1 MSQTLDQRVVE
12 LQFDNAEFEKG
23 IKTTLESLEKLNEKL
38 ELKDAGKGFEEL
50 QKAADSLTLSKIA
63 DSVDDLTQSFKGLYT
78 IGGRVA
84 NMVKKFISKNLL
96 KALTSVPRTF
106 FSSIKGGLDE
116 YTTQIDATQ
125 TIFINVKESGASMAD
140 VTAALDEL
148 NEYADQTI
156 YNFTQMTQNI
166 GRFVTA
172 GAGLTESVKAVKG
185 LSNLSALMGA
195 NSEQNSRAMYNMSQA
210 LSVGYMSYVDW
221 KTMQNTG
228 MGGEKVQE
236 MFIKSAKAHNVNYDK
251 LLKKKGSFA
260 GTLSKK
266 WLTSDILLDVME
278 NLTLVTEDSTEAEIE
293 YARQLLAAKGYK
305 GDDIDYWIELA
316 KSSSAAATKVTTF
329 TKLIDTLNEAMGSGW
344 TKTWQLIIGD
354 YEEASEMW
362 TSVSKELSKVVDAS
376 ADARNQI
383 LSNWAAFGGR
393 DLLLQAGSNLWTGL
407 KNSFGQIVS
416 TFYTS
421 IMGSTDLEWGNIGQE
436 LKNATQSL
444 RDWTDEVLA
453 WANGT
458 DVLTGVSRMEEF
470 AAIGKGLADAFKLAG
485 KIAEGV
491 WNFFSKI
498 FGLAF
503 GTTFFDELLMAVST
517 LAEGISGIYNLV
529 SGGTDIGQVFT
540 YLFETIS
547 GGAEKVWNAIS
558 EWLFGKKGEEGE
570 ERQGGAVKAVTEW
583 ATNLWISIKEGVAK
597 IVDSVKQQG
606 YLLWKR
612 LELWLFGSE
621 QVGERD
627 GIEGAADVVERW
639 ATRLWQVIKDSA
651 SKILAVAQKWGSDL
665 WAKISEWLFGTDGSE
680 DLGFNGSYQ
689 IRFDGLVKWAEHV
702 AQTIQAEF
710 PKVIAIA
717 KRWGSALWSSFQ
729 EWLWGKDSEEGRTDG
744 AVKMVKDWAIGV
756 WAAVAEWLPKAVD
769 TVKGWGAKLWKGIKD
784 AIFGVEDELGNRS
797 GGLDEL
803 IYNWLMNLKGKALNA
818 KEAIK
823 KLWPKVKKWF
833 KDTLNGVKQ
842 KLLGVGEGQDLE
854 GVSLWDAIK
863 DWALGK
869 DTNGDGL
876 RDSGN
881 IFTRASQWGKNL
893 CSSLVTSLKKSKTGE
908 AIASW
913 WKKTVGKIKL
923 DPEAFSN
930 AFSKIGEWLRTAW
943 ANIKMFFVGEKDA
956 DGNILQEGILKRIT
970 TWIQGIDLSKV
981 DISGI
986 AQGALDL
993 LKNIWELVKWILFG
1007 STAKADELDTTAPE
1021 SLRQTTQKG
1030 IIETIGDAIAN
1041 INWSEV
1047 GAQVAQMANG
1057 IGSTIVD
1064 IASQFWNGLV
1074 SFFTVPEEN
1083 GETSSFQK
1091 GLEQILGVFEKIKE
1105 KGIGGALIDSVKS
1118 VIDGVSEIVTYMF
1131 EKLPWDDIYGL
1142 MSNLGTAFLAFSG
1155 SSLLK
1160 NGGRMLGNLGN
1171 MLNTIGTNV
1180 NTLGT
1185 NVGNFLKELTG
1196 TANTFG
1202 TNVSKKVGDFFTN
1215 VGKSFD
1221 NFTENATKAT
1231 NKQKTFDNIM
1241 KAFQEI
1247 GTIFL
1252 KIGGAVL
1259 MLAVAAY
1266 LLQNVNEDGIQR
1278 MFKILAAVVVAVAGL
1293 SYIIGTTKV
1302 QSLALTGLA
1311 ATFIA
1316 LGVAVLIMAGAVA
1329 IFAIMDP
1336 NMWEKGLERLAVI
1349 TIGIVAAIH
1358 FMTQNLT
1365 LISSGMSMIGLA
1377 LVILAFVAAVTLL
1390 IPPMLFLATLDDAVL
1405 FKGILALIALAG
1417 ILVVAINFIGEG
1429 VTGNFS
1435 GKKLIAAGA
1444 LAILL
1449 AVAITALLVPITIM
1463 GMMKLETLVQGGLA
1477 TIILGGILTIMV
1489 GALCEAVTGNFSS
1502 KKLLVAA
1509 ATGILLAVAITA
1521 LLVPITIMGMMKL
1534 ETLVQGGLAT
1544 IILGGIL
1551 TIMVGALCEAV
1562 TGNFSSKKLLVA
1574 AATAVILTVCVA
1586 ALAAL
1591 VVVLVTVQSAVGIEA
1606 MWSAAGAVVALC
1618 FVLSAC
1624 VMGITRAVNGN
1635 FSSKKI
1641 LVAAG
1646 LAVVLTVCI
1655 IALAAVVYAL
1665 TQMGDTATVW
1675 NAIGQV
1681 AALGGLI
1688 TVMTIVCSL
1697 AGKSKG
1703 LWKGVAAMAICTIL
1717 LAAMV
1722 GIAYLAS
1729 KIDGLDKAVIQ
1740 IALLAGI
1747 LTALMLVC
1755 ALAGAIGTVVLKG
1768 AAIIA
1773 GALAI
1778 IAVGVAAVISIM
1790 SAGLAAAGNNLL
1802 KAGNTFKHVA
1812 DAFNSVDEDG
1822 LQNGIDI
1829 VGMIGGIFEAF
1840 KKLDTSGYDTVA
1852 PKLNG
1857 MAAKLSIANVL
1868 LGGITTDGS
1877 KAKTLADNIAA
1888 MYDSLASVT
1897 ELENYDTLAGTIA
1910 KIGAAMFLFADDVSE
1925 GEISD
1930 TAVKNSGRIGEMLS
1944 TIAAGMVENDVQNK
1958 IAELTWLADE
1968 GQGDDLTNLGL
1979 GLVTL
1984 AGGLA
1989 NYSKTAAGIKIG
2001 KIILANLALDQ
2012 LVSTVNKITPV
2023 SGENWFTN
2031 LIGYHEEDKISQ
2043 FSTAIAE
2050 LGGGLASYCL
2060 SLDGCDIE
2068 KAKNAVGVAEQ
2079 LMNLQNKL
2087 LDSTKWTGGVWGWFT
2102 ANTDITGF
2110 GQSIETMG
2118 TYLSGF
2124 AQTMN
2129 ESDIDG
2135 NKVEAAVRIVERF
2148 GEVQERI
2155 NKLTA
2160 GESST
2165 GLRIGDLSWDLK
2177 QLPER
2182 IKEFYTNLQNAGLD
2196 NKDNVTAVNEQF
2208 AALMDGLSTTFYN
2221 FVSTVDSATKS
2232 IGSIYTD
2239 AYNSGVDIGQGLID
2253 GLGESQ
2259 KNVYN
2264 TGYRLGL
2271 TAIVG
2276 INAGAEVN
2284 SPSKK
2289 AFRSGMFIDQGLANG
2304 LAQYSGLV
2312 MDAGEQV
2319 SKDTLEQA
2327 QRLVDQFSSTVS
2339 ANLNDQPVI
2348 RPVLDL
2354 TNLQNGNA
2362 AINGMLG
2369 GSYGIN
2375 PGFVPT
2381 PSYLGSAGRGSST
2394 SAESYSES
2402 SLGSAVQQLS
2412 EKVNQLGDKILGM
2425 QLVLDSGELVGGIA
2439 EQMDNELGARTA
2451 RKVRGS

>member
-84 NMVKKFISKNLL
+84 NMVKNFISKNLL
-96 KALTSVPRTF
+96 KAVTSVPRTF
-106 FSSIKGGLDE
+106 LSSIKGGLDE

-260 GTLSKK
+260 GTLSEK

-329 TKLIDTLNEAMGSGW
+329 AKLIDTLNEAMGSGW

-383 LSNWAAFGGR
+383 LANWAAFGGR

-503 GTTFFDELLMAVST
+503 GTTFFDGLLMAVST

-583 ATNLWISIKEGVAK
+583 ATNLWTSIKEGVGK

-639 ATRLWQVIKDSA
+639 AIRLWQVIKDGA
-651 SKILAVAQKWGSDL
+651 SKVLAVAQKWGSDL
-665 WAKISEWLFGTDGSE
+665 WVKISEWLFGTDGSE
-680 DLGFNGSYQ
+680 DLGFNGSHQ

-729 EWLWGKDSEEGRTDG
+729 EWLWGKDSEEGHTDG
-744 AVKMVKDWAIGV
+744 AVKMVIDWAIGV

-784 AIFGVEDELGNRS
+784 TIFGVEDALGNRS

-881 IFTRASQWGKNL
+881 IFTRASEWGKNL
-893 CSSLVTSLKKSKTGE
+893 CSSLVTSLKKSKTGA

-923 DPEAFSN
+923 DPEAFSK

-943 ANIKMFFVGEKDA
+943 TNIKTFFVGEKDP

-1118 VIDGVSEIVTYMF
+1118 VIDGVSEIITYMF

-1171 MLNTIGTNV
+1171 MFNTIGTNV

-1377 LVILAFVAAVTLL
+1377 LVILAFVAGVTLL

-1477 TIILGGILTIMV
+1477 TIILGRV
-1489 GALCEAVTGNFSS
+1489 
-1502 KKLLVAA
+1502 
-1509 ATGILLAVAITA
+1509 
-1521 LLVPITIMGMMKL
+1521 
-1534 ETLVQGGLAT
+1534 
-1544 IILGGIL
+1544 L

-1574 AATAVILTVCVA
+1574 AATAIILTVCVA
-1586 ALAAL
+1586 ALVAL

-1606 MWSAAGAVVALC
+1606 MWSAAGAVLALC

-1665 TQMGDTATVW
+1665 TRMGDTATVW

-1812 DAFNSVDEDG
+1812 DAFNSVDQDG

-1840 KKLDTSGYDTVA
+1840 KKLDTSGYDAVA

-1877 KAKTLADNIAA
+1877 KAKTLADNIAG

-1989 NYSKTAAGIKIG
+1989 NYSKTAAEIKIG

-2043 FSTAIAE
+2043 FSTAITE

-2087 LDSTKWTGGVWGWFT
+2087 LDSTKWTGGVWGWFK

-2110 GQSIETMG
+2110 GQNIETMG

-2129 ESDIDG
+2129 ESGIDG
-2135 NKVEAAVRIVERF
+2135 NKVEAAVKIVERF

-2196 NKDNVTAVNEQF
+2196 NKDNVTAINEQF

-2327 QRLVDQFSSTVS
+2327 QSLVDQFSSTVS

-2394 SAESYSES
+2394 SAEGYSES

>member
-63 DSVDDLTQSFKGLYT
+63 DSVDELTQSFKGLYT

-96 KALTSVPRTF
+96 KAVTSVPRTF
-106 FSSIKGGLDE
+106 LSSIKSGLDE

-260 GTLSKK
+260 GTLSEK

-305 GDDIDYWIELA
+305 DDDIDYWIELA

-329 TKLIDTLNEAMGSGW
+329 AKLIDTLNEAMGSGW

-383 LSNWAAFGGR
+383 LANWAAFGGR

-470 AAIGKGLADAFKLAG
+470 AAIGKGLADAFKLTG

-503 GTTFFDELLMAVST
+503 GATFFDECLMAVST

-583 ATNLWISIKEGVAK
+583 ATNLWISIKEGVGK

-639 ATRLWQVIKDSA
+639 AIRLWQVIKDSA
-651 SKILAVAQKWGSDL
+651 SKVLAVAQKWGSDL
-665 WAKISEWLFGTDGSE
+665 WVKISEWLFGTDGSE

-729 EWLWGKDSEEGRTDG
+729 EWLWGKDSEEGHTDG

-854 GVSLWDAIK
+854 GLSLWDAIK

-881 IFTRASQWGKNL
+881 IFTRVSQWGKNL
-893 CSSLVTSLKKSKTGE
+893 CSSLVTSLKKSKTGA

-913 WKKTVGKIKL
+913 WNKTVRKIKL

-943 ANIKMFFVGEKDA
+943 ANIKTFFVGEKDP

-986 AQGALDL
+986 ARGALDL

-1171 MLNTIGTNV
+1171 MFNTIGTNV

-1444 LAILL
+1444 LA
-1449 AVAITALLVPITIM
+1449 
-1463 GMMKLETLVQGGLA
+1463 
-1477 TIILGGILTIMV
+1477 
-1489 GALCEAVTGNFSS
+1489 
-1502 KKLLVAA
+1502 
-1509 ATGILLAVAITA
+1509 ILLAVAITA

-1857 MAAKLSIANVL
+1857 MAAKLGIANVL

-2124 AQTMN
+2124 AQAMN

-2135 NKVEAAVRIVERF
+2135 NKVEAAVKIVERF

>member
-84 NMVKKFISKNLL
+84 NMVKNFISKNLL
-96 KALTSVPRTF
+96 KAVTSVPRTF
-106 FSSIKGGLDE
+106 LSSIKGGLDE

-260 GTLSKK
+260 GTLSEK

-329 TKLIDTLNEAMGSGW
+329 AKLIDTLNEAMGSGW

-383 LSNWAAFGGR
+383 LANWAAFGGR

-503 GTTFFDELLMAVST
+503 GTTFFDGLLMAVST

-583 ATNLWISIKEGVAK
+583 ATNLWTSIKEGVGK

-639 ATRLWQVIKDSA
+639 AIRLWQVIKDGA
-651 SKILAVAQKWGSDL
+651 SKVLAVAQKWGSDL
-665 WAKISEWLFGTDGSE
+665 WVKISEWLFGTDGSE
-680 DLGFNGSYQ
+680 DLGFNGSHQ

-729 EWLWGKDSEEGRTDG
+729 EWLWGKDSEEGHTDG
-744 AVKMVKDWAIGV
+744 AVKMVIDWAIGV

-784 AIFGVEDELGNRS
+784 TIFGVEDALGNRS

-881 IFTRASQWGKNL
+881 IFTRASEWGKNL
-893 CSSLVTSLKKSKTGE
+893 CSSLVTSLKKSKTGA

-923 DPEAFSN
+923 DPEAFSK

-943 ANIKMFFVGEKDA
+943 TNIKTFFVGEKDP

-1118 VIDGVSEIVTYMF
+1118 VIDGVSEIITYMF

-1171 MLNTIGTNV
+1171 MFNTIGTNV

-1377 LVILAFVAAVTLL
+1377 LVILAFVAGVTLL

-1405 FKGILALIALAG
+1405 FKGILALIALAR
-1417 ILVVAINFIGEG
+1417 ILVVAIKFIGEG

-1477 TIILGGILTIMV
+1477 TIILGRV
-1489 GALCEAVTGNFSS
+1489 
-1502 KKLLVAA
+1502 
-1509 ATGILLAVAITA
+1509 
-1521 LLVPITIMGMMKL
+1521 
-1534 ETLVQGGLAT
+1534 
-1544 IILGGIL
+1544 L

-1574 AATAVILTVCVA
+1574 AATAIILTVCVA
-1586 ALAAL
+1586 ALVAL

-1606 MWSAAGAVVALC
+1606 MWSAAGAVLALC

-1665 TQMGDTATVW
+1665 TRMGDTATVW

-1812 DAFNSVDEDG
+1812 DAFNSVDQDG

-1840 KKLDTSGYDTVA
+1840 KKLDTSGYDAVA

-1877 KAKTLADNIAA
+1877 KAKTLADNIAG

-1989 NYSKTAAGIKIG
+1989 NYSKTAAEIKIG

-2043 FSTAIAE
+2043 FSTAITE

-2087 LDSTKWTGGVWGWFT
+2087 LDSTKWTGGVWGWFK

-2110 GQSIETMG
+2110 GQNIETMG

-2129 ESDIDG
+2129 ESGIDG
-2135 NKVEAAVRIVERF
+2135 NKVEAAVKIVERF

-2196 NKDNVTAVNEQF
+2196 NKDNVTAINEQF

-2327 QRLVDQFSSTVS
+2327 QSLVDQFSSTVS

-2394 SAESYSES
+2394 SAEGYSES

>member
-84 NMVKKFISKNLL
+84 NMVKNFISKNLL
-96 KALTSVPRTF
+96 KAVTSVPRTF
-106 FSSIKGGLDE
+106 LSSIKGGLDE

-329 TKLIDTLNEAMGSGW
+329 AKLIDTLNEAMGSGW

-383 LSNWAAFGGR
+383 LANWAAFGGR

-503 GTTFFDELLMAVST
+503 GTTFFDGLLMAVST

-583 ATNLWISIKEGVAK
+583 ATNLWTSIKEGVGK

-639 ATRLWQVIKDSA
+639 AIRLWQVIKDGA
-651 SKILAVAQKWGSDL
+651 SKVLAVAQKWGSDL
-665 WAKISEWLFGTDGSE
+665 WVKISEWLFGTDGSE
-680 DLGFNGSYQ
+680 DLGFNGSHQ

-729 EWLWGKDSEEGRTDG
+729 EWLWGKDSEEGHTDG

-784 AIFGVEDELGNRS
+784 TIFGVEDALGNRS

-833 KDTLNGVKQ
+833 KATLNGVKQ

-881 IFTRASQWGKNL
+881 IFTRVSQWGKNL
-893 CSSLVTSLKKSKTGE
+893 CSSLVTSLKKSKTGA

-923 DPEAFSN
+923 DPEAFSK

-943 ANIKMFFVGEKDA
+943 TNIKTFFVGEKDP

-1064 IASQFWNGLV
+1064 IASQFWNGVV

-1118 VIDGVSEIVTYMF
+1118 VIDGVSEIITYMF

-1171 MLNTIGTNV
+1171 MFNTIGTNV

-1377 LVILAFVAAVTLL
+1377 LVILAFVAGVTLL

-1477 TIILGGILTIMV
+1477 TIILGGV
-1489 GALCEAVTGNFSS
+1489 
-1502 KKLLVAA
+1502 
-1509 ATGILLAVAITA
+1509 
-1521 LLVPITIMGMMKL
+1521 
-1534 ETLVQGGLAT
+1534 
-1544 IILGGIL
+1544 L

-1574 AATAVILTVCVA
+1574 AATAIILTVCVA
-1586 ALAAL
+1586 ALVAL

-1606 MWSAAGAVVALC
+1606 MWSAAGAVLALC

-1665 TQMGDTATVW
+1665 TRMGDTATVW

-1812 DAFNSVDEDG
+1812 DAFNSVDQDG

-1829 VGMIGGIFEAF
+1829 VAMIGGIFEAF
-1840 KKLDTSGYDTVA
+1840 KKLDTSGYDAVA

-1877 KAKTLADNIAA
+1877 KAKTLADNIAG

-1989 NYSKTAAGIKIG
+1989 NYSKTAAEIKIG

-2110 GQSIETMG
+2110 GQNIETMG

-2129 ESDIDG
+2129 ESGIDG
-2135 NKVEAAVRIVERF
+2135 DKVETAVKIVERF

-2196 NKDNVTAVNEQF
+2196 NKDNVTAINEQF

-2327 QRLVDQFSSTVS
+2327 QSLVDQFSSTVS

-2369 GSYGIN
+2369 RSYGIN

-2394 SAESYSES
+2394 STEGYSES

>member
-50 QKAADSLTLSKIA
+50 QKAADSLTLNKIA
-63 DSVDDLTQSFKGLYT
+63 ESVDDLTHSFKSLYT

-84 NMVKKFISKNLL
+84 NMVKNFISKNLL
-96 KALTSVPRTF
+96 KAITSAPRTF
-106 FSSIKGGLDE
+106 FSSMKSGLDE

-210 LSVGYMSYVDW
+210 LSMGYMSYVDW

-251 LLKKKGSFA
+251 LLKQNGSFT

-305 GDDIDYWIELA
+305 DDDIDYWIELA
-316 KSSSAAATKVTTF
+316 KSSSEAATTVTTF
-329 TKLIDTLNEAMGSGW
+329 TKLIGTLNEAMGSGW

-421 IMGSTDLEWGNIGQE
+421 IMGSTDLDWGNIGQD

-458 DVLTGVSRMEEF
+458 DVHTGVSRMEEF

-503 GTTFFDELLMAVST
+503 GTTFFDGLLMVVST
-517 LAEGISGIYNLV
+517 LAEAISSIYNLV
-529 SGGTDIGQVFT
+529 SGGADIGQMFT
-540 YLFETIS
+540 YLFETIG
-547 GGAEKVWNAIS
+547 GGAEKVWNAVS

-583 ATNLWISIKEGVAK
+583 ATNLWTGIKEGVTK
-597 IVDSVKQQG
+597 VVDSAKQQG

-621 QVGERD
+621 QVEERD
-627 GIEGAADVVERW
+627 GIEGAADVIERW
-639 ATRLWQVIKDSA
+639 ATRLWQVIKDGA
-651 SKILAVAQKWGSDL
+651 SKVLATAQKWGFDL
-665 WAKISEWLFGTDGSE
+665 WAKISEWLFGADGTE
-680 DLGFNGSYQ
+680 DLGFNGAYQ
-689 IRFDGLVKWAEHV
+689 IRFDGLVKWAENM

-717 KRWGSALWSSFQ
+717 KRWGGALWNGFQ
-729 EWLWGKDSEEGRTDG
+729 EWLWGADTEEGHTDG
-744 AVKMVKDWAIGV
+744 AVKMVKDWAVGV
-756 WAAVAEWLPKAVD
+756 WSAVAEWMPKAVGV
-769 TVKGWGAKLWKGIKD
+769 VKGWGTKLWKGIKD

-823 KLWPKVKKWF
+823 KLWPKAKKWF
-833 KDTLNGVKQ
+833 KDTLNGVKK
-842 KLLGVGEGQDLE
+842 KLLGVGEDQDVE

-881 IFTRASQWGKNL
+881 IFTRAAKWGENL
-893 CSSLVTSLKKSKTGE
+893 CSSLVASLKKSKTGA

-913 WKKTVGKIKL
+913 WKKTIGKIKL

-930 AFSKIGEWLRTAW
+930 AFAKIGEWFRTAW
-943 ANIKMFFVGEKDA
+943 TNIKAFFVGEKDA
-956 DGNILQEGILKRIT
+956 DGNVLQEGILKRIT
-970 TWIQGIDLSKV
+970 AWIQDVDLSKV

-986 AQGALDL
+986 AKGALDL
-993 LKNIWELVKWILFG
+993 LKNVWELIKWILFG

-1021 SLRQTTQKG
+1021 SLKQTTQKG

-1047 GAQVAQMANG
+1047 GAQVGQMANG

-1083 GETSSFQK
+1083 GETSTFQK

-1118 VIDGVSEIVTYMF
+1118 VIDGVSEIITYMF

-1142 MSNLGTAFLAFSG
+1142 MRNLGTAFLAFSG
-1155 SSLLK
+1155 SNLLR
-1160 NGGRMLGNLGN
+1160 NGGKMLGNLGN
-1171 MLNTIGTNV
+1171 MFNTIGTNV

-1185 NVGNFLKELTG
+1185 NVGKFLNELTG
-1196 TANTFG
+1196 TADSFG
-1202 TNVSKKVGDFFTN
+1202 TDVSKKIGDFFN
-1215 VGKSFD
+1215 NIGNSFSD
-1221 NFTENATKAT
+1221 FTENATKAT
-1231 NKQKTFDNIM
+1231 NKQKSFDNIM

-1247 GTIFL
+1247 GTVFL

-1266 LLQNVNEDGIQR
+1266 LLQNVDETGIQR
-1278 MFKILAAVVVAVAGL
+1278 MFKILAAVVAAVAGL
-1293 SYIIGTTKV
+1293 SYVIGTTKV

-1329 IFAIMDP
+1329 IFAIMDA

-1349 TIGIVAAIH
+1349 TIGIVVAIRL
-1358 FMTQNLT
+1358 MTQNLSM
-1365 LISSGMSMIGLA
+1365 ISSGMSMIGLA

-1390 IPPMLFLATLDDAVL
+1390 IPPMLFLATLDSAVL
-1405 FKGILALIALAG
+1405 FKGMVALGALAT

-1449 AVAITALLVPITIM
+1449 AVAITALLIPVTIM

-1477 TIILGGILTIMV
+1477 TIILGSVLTIMV
-1489 GALCEAVTGNFSS
+1489 SALCD
-1502 KKLLVAA
+1502 
-1509 ATGILLAVAITA
+1509 
-1521 LLVPITIMGMMKL
+1521 
-1534 ETLVQGGLAT
+1534 
-1544 IILGGIL
+1544 
-1551 TIMVGALCEAV
+1551 AV

-1574 AATAVILTVCVA
+1574 AATAIIMAIAITALLIPVTIMGMMNLETLVQGGLATVILGSVLTIMVSALCDAVTGNFSSKKLLVAAGLAVVLTVCVA
-1586 ALAAL
+1586 ALVAL
-1591 VVVLVTVQSAVGIEA
+1591 VVVLVMVQSVAGIDAVWNCVGMVA
-1606 MWSAAGAVVALC
+1606 ALC
-1618 FVLSAC
+1618 VVLSAC
-1624 VMGITRAVNGN
+1624 VIGITRAVNGN

-1646 LAVVLTVCI
+1646 LAVVLTVCV

-1665 TQMGDTATVW
+1665 IQMGDSATVW

-1688 TVMTIVCSL
+1688 TAMTVVCAL

-1703 LWKGVAAMAICTIL
+1703 LWKGVAAMAICTVL

-1722 GIAYLAS
+1722 GVAYLAS

-1740 IALLAGI
+1740 IALLGGI

-1778 IAVGVAAVISIM
+1778 IAVGVAAVIGIM

-1812 DAFNSVDEDG
+1812 NAFNSVDEDG

-1829 VGMIGGIFEAF
+1829 VGMIGDIFKAF

-1857 MAAKLSIANVL
+1857 MSAKLSVANIL
-1868 LGGITTDGS
+1868 LGGITTDGA
-1877 KAKTLADNIAA
+1877 KAKDLANNIAE
-1888 MYDSLASVT
+1888 MYSSLASVT

-1910 KIGAAMFLFADDVSE
+1910 KIGAAMFLFADEVSE

-1944 TIAAGMVENDVQNK
+1944 TIAAGMTENNVQNK
-1958 IAELTWLADE
+1958 IAELTWLADD
-1968 GQGDDLTNLGL
+1968 GQGDSLTDLGL

-1989 NYSKTAAGIKIG
+1989 NYSAEAAKIEIG

-2043 FSTAIAE
+2043 FATAIAE
-2050 LGGGLASYCL
+2050 LGGGLASYCY

-2079 LMNLQNKL
+2079 LMNLQDKL
-2087 LDSTKWTGGVWGWFT
+2087 FDSTKWTGGLWGWFT
-2102 ANTDITGF
+2102 TSTDITGF
-2110 GQSIETMG
+2110 GQNIETMG

-2129 ESDIDG
+2129 ESGIDG
-2135 NKVEAAVRIVERF
+2135 NKVETAVKIVERF

-2182 IKEFYTNLQNAGLD
+2182 IKEFYTNMQNAGLD
-2196 NKDNVTAVNEQF
+2196 DKDNVTAVNEQF
-2208 AALMDGLSTTFYN
+2208 AALMDGLSTSFYN
-2221 FVSTVDSATKS
+2221 FVSTVDSATNS
-2232 IGSIYTD
+2232 IGSLYTT

-2259 KNVYN
+2259 QNVYN

-2276 INAGAEVN
+2276 INAGAEVQ

-2289 AFRSGMFIDQGLANG
+2289 AFKSGMFIDQGLANG

-2319 SKDTLEQA
+2319 SKDTLDQA
-2327 QRLVDQFSSTVS
+2327 QSLVDQFSSTVS

-2381 PSYLGSAGRGSST
+2381 PSYLGASGRSGST
-2394 SAESYSES
+2394 SAEGYSES
-2402 SLGSAVQQLS
+2402 SLGNAVQQLS

-2451 RKVRGS
+2451 RKVRGN

>member
-84 NMVKKFISKNLL
+84 NMVKNFISKNLL
-96 KALTSVPRTF
+96 KAVTSVPRTF
-106 FSSIKGGLDE
+106 LSSIKSGLDE

-329 TKLIDTLNEAMGSGW
+329 AKLIDTLNEAMGSGW

-383 LSNWAAFGGR
+383 LANWAAFGGR

-503 GTTFFDELLMAVST
+503 GTTFFDGLLMAVST

-583 ATNLWISIKEGVAK
+583 ATNLWTSIKEGVGK

-639 ATRLWQVIKDSA
+639 AIRLWQVIKDSA
-651 SKILAVAQKWGSDL
+651 SKVLAVAQKWGSDL
-665 WAKISEWLFGTDGSE
+665 WVKISEWLFGTDGSE
-680 DLGFNGSYQ
+680 DLGFNGSHQ

-729 EWLWGKDSEEGRTDG
+729 EWLWGKDSEEGHTDG

-784 AIFGVEDELGNRS
+784 TIFGVEDALGNRS

-833 KDTLNGVKQ
+833 KATLNGVKQ

-881 IFTRASQWGKNL
+881 IFTRVSQWGKNL
-893 CSSLVTSLKKSKTGE
+893 CSSLVTSLKKSKTGA

-923 DPEAFSN
+923 DPEAFSK

-943 ANIKMFFVGEKDA
+943 TNIKTFFVGEKDA

-1118 VIDGVSEIVTYMF
+1118 VIDGVSEIITYMF

-1171 MLNTIGTNV
+1171 MFNTIGTNV

-1377 LVILAFVAAVTLL
+1377 LVILAFVAGVTLL

-1477 TIILGGILTIMV
+1477 TIILGGL
-1489 GALCEAVTGNFSS
+1489 
-1502 KKLLVAA
+1502 
-1509 ATGILLAVAITA
+1509 
-1521 LLVPITIMGMMKL
+1521 
-1534 ETLVQGGLAT
+1534 
-1544 IILGGIL
+1544 L

-1574 AATAVILTVCVA
+1574 AATAIILTVCVA
-1586 ALAAL
+1586 ALVAL

-1606 MWSAAGAVVALC
+1606 MWSAAGAVLALC

-1665 TQMGDTATVW
+1665 TRMGDTATVW

-1729 KIDGLDKAVIQ
+1729 QIDGLDKAVIQ

-1812 DAFNSVDEDG
+1812 DAFNSVDQDG

-1840 KKLDTSGYDTVA
+1840 KKLDTSGYDAVA

-1877 KAKTLADNIAA
+1877 KAKTLADNIAG

-1989 NYSKTAAGIKIG
+1989 NYSKTAAEIKIG

-2110 GQSIETMG
+2110 GQNIETMG

-2129 ESDIDG
+2129 ESGIDG
-2135 NKVEAAVRIVERF
+2135 DKVETAVKIVERF

-2196 NKDNVTAVNEQF
+2196 NKDNVTAINEQF

-2327 QRLVDQFSSTVS
+2327 QSLVDQFSSTVS

-2394 SAESYSES
+2394 SAEGYSES

>member
-1509 ATGILLAVAITA
+1509 AT
-1521 LLVPITIMGMMKL
+1521 
-1534 ETLVQGGLAT
+1534 
-1544 IILGGIL
+1544 
-1551 TIMVGALCEAV
+1551 
-1562 TGNFSSKKLLVA
+1562 
-1574 AATAVILTVCVA
+1574 AVILTVCVA